1 MANPTAMKREK
12 EKQKQDR
19 AKEKSEKRLQR
30 NAEKAARPP
39 RDRGDVDPDLAGIV
53 PGPQPVRED
62 DW

>member
-19 AKEKSEKRLQR
+19 AKEKSEKRALR

-39 RDRGDVDPDLAGIV
+39 RDRDVDPDLAGIV